1 MFVQSTLTREI
12 DPRVLQLT
20 TVTALV
26 VAVALAVMAPVFYFY
41 FGYEYARGSSSTQ
54 ASVNSRTVSQLIGH
68 NPQMWQFETLRIN
81 ETLGGHEKTEIRR
94 LYGLDGTLVTEVGDA
109 ARPDDRDNRPG
120 I

>member
-1 MFVQSTLTREI
+1 M
-12 DPRVLQLT
+12 
-20 TVTALV
+20 
-26 VAVALAVMAPVFYFY
+26 VAVALAVMAPVFY

-94 LYGLDGTLVTEVGDA
+94 LYGLDGTLVTEVGYA
-109 ARPDDRDNRPG
+109 ARPDDRDNRSG

>member
-1 MFVQSTLTREI
+1 M
-12 DPRVLQLT
+12 
-20 TVTALV
+20 
-26 VAVALAVMAPVFYFY
+26 VAVALAVMAPVFY

-94 LYGLDGTLVTEVGDA
+94 LYGLDATLVTEVGDT
-109 ARPDDRDNRPG
+109 ARPDDQDHRPG
-120 I
+120 L